1 MYIYDEQNLIEELR
15 ESLPYIATHN
25 EMSNKEAIYKILDHA
40 RIHRE
45 KEPRAVFITEALL
58 KAVDALIVQ
67 DSIAACAP
75 VNHDD
80 LISRS
85 ELKEAIRNYS
95 APASEKSDDF
105 SKGET
110 ECACEIIDMIDN
122 AKPIDVSIYIWNKSN
137 ELLKKRM
144 TYLGRPNLKWII
156 ADPALSYYHECPH
169 CHWKNEYTASLENFC
184 PNCGADMRRD
194 NNG

>member
-1 MYIYDEQNLIEELR
+1 MYIYDEQNLIKELR
-15 ESLPYIATHN
+15 ESLPYIATHD
-25 EMSNKEAIYKILDHA
+25 EMSNKEAIYQILNHT

-45 KEPRAVFITEALL
+45 KEPRAVFITAALL

-110 ECACEIIDMIDN
+110 ECACEILDMIDN
-122 AKPIDVSIYIWNKSN
+122 AKPIDVSTYIWNKSN
-137 ELLKKRM
+137 ELTEKRM
-144 TYLGRPNLKWII
+144 TYLGRPNL
-156 ADPALSYYHECPH
+156 
-169 CHWKNEYTASLENFC
+169 NEYTASLENFC
-184 PNCGADMRRD
+184 PNCGADLRRD
-194 NNG
+194 DNG